1 MKTKKIKSIKFDEH
15 FANFLLKL
23 VVISFVLM
31 IITWFLSFV
40 IPFIIPFAIL
50 LTIFTIFIYPVVKI
64 KEWLKGRG
72 I

>member
-1 MKTKKIKSIKFDEH
+1 MKTKKTKSMKFEEH

-23 VVISFVLM
+23 VIISFILM
-31 IITWFLSFV
+31 VIAWFLSFV
-40 IPFIIPFAIL
+40 IPVIIPFAIL

-72 I
+72 K